1 MQTNQILSADLIDII
16 FDGRNKAYGAYE
28 LRVHY
33 SGRIKRAML
42 FTLLAAGLGFGS
54 VVMARSF
61 QKNEPR
67 FQVSESLSITEIA
80 NEKKQEPLPEQPK
93 PQQPEQ
99 PVETIRN
106 TTPEVKPDEEVD
118 TPPPSQTDMQTARID
133 TDTRAGVPDEG
144 IPGTADPGLGNETA
158 VFEEKP
164 VPAGP
169 AEVVDVDAR
178 FDGNW
183 KRFLEGNL
191 NAEVPVNNSAPA
203 GRYSVVIRFVVDVD
217 GSVSDIQPLT
227 AHGYGLEEEAVRVI
241 RKSKKWEPAFLNGKH
256 VKAYKKQVVVFEV
269 MEE

>member
-1 MQTNQILSADLIDII
+1 MQTNQILSADLIDIV

-28 LRVHY
+28 LRIHY
-33 SGRIKRAML
+33 SRRIKRAML

-54 VVMARSF
+54 IVMARSM
-61 QKNEPR
+61 QKNEQR
-67 FQVSESLSITEIA
+67 FQVSDSLSITEIA
-80 NEKKQEPLPEQPK
+80 NEKKAEPLPDQPK
-93 PQQPEQ
+93 PKQPEQ

-106 TTPEVKPDEEVD
+106 TTMEVKPDDEVES
-118 TPPPSQTDMQTARID
+118 PPPSQNDIQTARID
-133 TDTRAGVPDEG
+133 IDTRAGVPDDG
-144 IPGTADPGLGNETA
+144 TPGPADPVLGNEA
-158 VFEEKP
+158 GVFEEKP
-164 VPAGP
+164 VYTGP

-269 MEE
+269 VEE